1 VKRYHVDLTALQLDG
16 EVIYRQ
22 LTKLLGPMPLDQQ
35 LVLILG
41 SGKDETRVVF
51 TIVER
56 TPYTSL
62 IAIDPQRFGR
72 IDDGLHM
79 QVRAYH
85 DAEIAE
91 VIRCNDTRR
100 FITSYQ
106 GLLQIEFSVDEKEQL
121 NQFLREWLS
130 HCLQHGRSG
139 DDPMDQLND

>member
-1 VKRYHVDLTALQLDG
+1 VKRYHVDLAALQLDG

-22 LTKLLGPMPLDQQ
+22 LQKLLGAMTLNQQ
-35 LVLILG
+35 LILLLG
-41 SGKDETRVVF
+41 QGDDEAKVVF
-51 TIVER
+51 SIVEQ

-91 VIRCNDTRR
+91 VVRCNDTRQ
-100 FITSYQ
+100 FIANYKNIVQ
-106 GLLQIEFSVDEKEQL
+106 VGFSVDEKEQL
-121 NQFLREWLS
+121 NHFLREWLG
-130 HCLQHGRSG
+130 HCLKNGRSG
-139 DDPMDQLND
+139 DNIMDQLND